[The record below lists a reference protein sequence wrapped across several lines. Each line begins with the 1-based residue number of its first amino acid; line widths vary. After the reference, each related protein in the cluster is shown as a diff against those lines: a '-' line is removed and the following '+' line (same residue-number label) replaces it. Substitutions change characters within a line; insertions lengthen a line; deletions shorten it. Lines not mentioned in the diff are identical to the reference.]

1 MTLTVFLATFV
12 FQVGIG
18 FVLDTFPLS
27 GGHYPVSAHMTV
39 WAGLVVMQVLAA
51 IWYLMEKQP

>member
-18 FVLDTFPLS
+18 FVLDFFPLS
-27 GGHYPVSAHMTV
+27 GDHYPVSAHLMV
-39 WAGLVVMQVLAA
+39 WAGLVVIQVLAA
-51 IWYLMEKQP
+51 IWYLMEKRS